1 MKSCRIITGGKGE
14 GKSSAIMSAA
24 LSIPNSVGFIMPMT
38 DCGYSLY
45 NVRTGKLLPFMT
57 DKPVFPYKIG
67 KWYYDQR
74 LFDLVKDELGTL
86 YEGSVFLDEV
96 GRLEIGGE
104 GFSPVLRILAKRNV
118 DLTIAV
124 RRDFV
129 DEVIS
134 TFFPGEKVVVE
145 ELS

>member
-1 MKSCRIITGGKGE
+1 
-14 GKSSAIMSAA
+14 
-24 LSIPNSVGFIMPMT
+24 
-38 DCGYSLY
+38 
-45 NVRTGKLLPFMT
+45 MT